1 MKIFG
6 ISDLHLSFGTNK
18 SMEIFGKVWK
28 DYEEKI
34 QKNWLKQVT
43 EEDIVI
49 IAGDISW
56 GINLEEST
64 PDFKCINS
72 MPGKK
77 ILIKGNHDYYF
88 STKTKLE
95 EFFKENNFNTLQY
108 MQNNAID
115 TEKYIVCGTRGWGKT
130 ENQNPKDDKKIIAR
144 EEIRLRLSL
153 EEGKKI
159 QKEYEEKGMK
169 KDILVAMHFPPF
181 DFGFTEILKE
191 YEVKKCIYGHLHGFG
206 HNMIK
211 EGNIDGVEYVMV
223 SCDYTKY
230 KLIEL

>member
-130 ENQNPKDDKKIIAR
+130 ENQNSIDDKKIIAR

>member
-1 MKIFG
+1 MKVFG

-49 IAGDISW
+49 VAGDISW

-95 EFFKENNFNTLQY
+95 EFFRQNNFNTLKY

-115 TEKYIVCGTRGWGKT
+115 TEKYIICGTRGWGKT

-159 QKEYEEKGMK
+159 QKKYEEQGIK

-191 YEVKKCIYGHLHGFG
+191 YDVKKCIYGHLHGFG

-223 SCDYTKY
+223 SCDYTKF

>member
-159 QKEYEEKGMK
+159 QKEYEEKGIK